1 MFDHINTE
9 TLQSTGC
16 LVNFLIQQSIINSD
30 FCLENL
36 IVNNI
41 EKKLCINRKSME
53 SLQIFKEEVHPSLIK
68 GKGRSKEGFSLYNLF
83 EGQVL
88 CSYITLFF

>member
-1 MFDHINTE
+1 MNRLFDYFNPE
-9 TLQSTGC
+9 TLQSTGS
-16 LVNFLIQQSIINSD
+16 LVNFLIQQSIINCD

-36 IVNNI
+36 IVKNI
-41 EKKLCINRKSME
+41 EKKLYINRKTME

-83 EGQVL
+83 ESQVI
-88 CSYITLFF
+88 CS